1 MSGFKENVKTEFDLQ
16 NANNGESFTQNTRVS
31 GVVLTLNSQKYLAKC
46 LQSLAWCD
54 EVVVVDSGS
63 TDETRKIAQ
72 SFENVRFVS
81 QEWLGFGRQKAFG
94 VSQCQNE
101 WVFVL
106 DSDEVCTQ
114 ELEREIAA
122 VLGGLSQ
129 PRQTQSNSVLTNFAS
144 NASVVAFRV
153 GRLNYFFGEPV
164 RLMGLFPD
172 YSVRLFN
179 KKFANFNAAEVHEKV
194 VANGEVGTLK
204 NHFLHYAYDTPEQF
218 EQKQQKYATL
228 CTKKSLFKSLTSPV
242 WSFFKMFVLRGGFL
256 LGRRGFLISKG
267 YAKYSFYKYR

>member
-1 MSGFKENVKTEFDLQ
+1 MSGVKENVKTEFDIS
-16 NANNGESFTQNTRVS
+16 NSKFGERFTQNARVS

-54 EVVVVDSGS
+54 EIVVVDSGS
-63 TDETRKIAQ
+63 ADETQKIAQ

-81 QEWLGFGRQKAFG
+81 QAWLGFGRQKAFG

-101 WVFVL
+101 WIFVL

-114 ELEREIAA
+114 ELESEIAA

-129 PRQTQSNSVLTNFAS
+129 PRQTQSNSVLTTKTP

-153 GRLNYFFGEPV
+153 KRLNYFFGEPV
-164 RLMGLFPD
+164 RLMGLYPD

-179 KKFANFNAAEVHEKV
+179 KNFANFNAAEVHEKV
-194 VANGEVGTLK
+194 VTNGVVATLK

-218 EQKQQKYATL
+218 EQKQRKYAAL
-228 CTKKSLFKSLTSPV
+228 CTKKSLCKSLTSPV
-242 WSFFKMFVLRGGFL
+242 WAFFKMFVLRGGFL
-256 LGRRGFLISKG
+256 LGRRGFLIAKG